1 MKGQQD
7 YMKYTVKFLIL
18 LGIFIASIYFFGSNM
33 DEAMFGSVK
42 TAEMAEAELPTMEL
56 QSDGVAVN
64 CLYGYT
70 SAIDMFSIR
79 ENLIVMESDQTVEL
93 IINENETDVRKLYY
107 EVLDV
112 NTRQEVAEGTINA
125 FDKTEERKKARIKI
139 ANQLESGKEYAV
151 EVMLVDSES
160 RRIYY
165 YFRIKPYNDSYFA
178 EKVEFMKSFSQW
190 AREKDID
197 AVIPFLESTYRGEGS
212 TYAHV
217 DIKDSYYMVCW
228 GDLAPTLLT
237 EPRLTISEIY
247 SNIAVGTLDY
257 MVELTTDTGVEQY
270 YVEEKFRV
278 TVTNTSKHLLN
289 YERTMEAVFDETL
302 ASLSQNQFKLGI
314 TNDTN
319 LELLTNSD
327 ASQLTFVRNK
337 ELWHYNMAENTL
349 SKVFSYRKENEA
361 EAGLSNDQYD
371 VRVLKLYE
379 SGDISFMVYGHM
391 GKGEYEGKTGILLYR
406 YYRGENRIEEQL
418 YLPVAESYQK
428 IKGELGEFSYM
439 NDFDVFFFMVYRTM
453 YSYNLI
459 TKELSVISDNAAEDS
474 VAFFH
479 ESGYVAWQEEDYTDI
494 QMLHLETGE
503 KKVLAATEGE
513 FVRILG
519 KINENIICSYGLLS
533 DCLVMGDGSM
543 LYPAYEVKIL
553 DGNLTEKKSY
563 RKDDCYVAEAEITA
577 NSVRLRRVVKNS
589 KGSFDEIEDDYILNS
604 MEAKK
609 SPVVLD
615 KRITELMF
623 AEYYIDLP
631 TSFEMK
637 EIPVPGKVPYTL
649 ISEDTTVRIS
659 ALENTAE
666 EYMVYSF
673 GSIVSLSD
681 NCAEAVRLANQTDIV
696 GTVINEEGRV
706 IWERGVKYSAFY
718 LEEIKGNST
727 KNSGLTSRQEAVRM
741 MAVHLDKEIDVT
753 GFNAEQNVKE
763 FLEQATGVRM
773 LSLTGASLDE
783 VLYFV
788 FRGAPV
794 YAMKSSTEAVV
805 ITGYSASNV
814 TVYEPS
820 TGKYKTYSLRDAEE
834 LFAEAG
840 NIFLS
845 YVK

>member
-1 MKGQQD
+1 
-7 YMKYTVKFLIL
+7 MKYTVKFLTL

-33 DEAMFGSVK
+33 DEAMFGTVK
-42 TAEMAEAELPTMEL
+42 TAEMAEAELPTMQL

-79 ENLIVMESDQTVEL
+79 ENLIVLESDQTVEL
-93 IINENETDVRKLYY
+93 LISENGTDVRKLHY

-125 FDKTEERKKARIKI
+125 FNKTEEYKTARIKI
-139 ANQLESGKEYAV
+139 ADKLESGREYAV
-151 EVMLVDSES
+151 EIMLVDSES

-165 YFRIKPYNDSYFA
+165 YFRIKPYSDSYFA
-178 EKVEFMKSFSQW
+178 EKVEFMKSFSDW
-190 AREKDID
+190 TREKNID

-228 GDLAPTLLT
+228 GDLTPRLLT
-237 EPRLTISEIY
+237 EPRVTISEIY

-257 MVELTTDTGVEQY
+257 MVELTTDIGVEQY

-278 TVTNTSKHLLN
+278 TVTGSSKHLLN
-289 YERTMEAVFDETL
+289 YERTIEAVFDETL

-314 TNDTN
+314 TNETD

-361 EAGLSNDQYD
+361 KQGLSNDQYD

-379 SGDISFMVYGHM
+379 NGDISFMVYGHM

-406 YYRGENRIEEQL
+406 YYRGENRMEEQL

-428 IKGELGEFSYM
+428 IKEELGEFSYM

-459 TKELSVISDNAAEDS
+459 TKELSVISDSAAEDS

-479 ESGYVAWQEEDYTDI
+479 DSGYVAWQEENYTDI

-503 KKVLAATEGE
+503 KKVLAAAEGE

-519 KINENIICSYGLLS
+519 KINENIICGYGLLS
-533 DCLVMGDGSM
+533 DCLVMGDGSR
-543 LYPAYEVKIL
+543 LYPSYEVKIL
-553 DGNLTEKKSY
+553 DSNLVERKAY
-563 RKDDCYVAEAEITA
+563 RKEDSYVAEAEITT
-577 NSVRLRRVVKNS
+577 NSIRLRRVEKNS

-604 MEAKK
+604 TESPK

-623 AEYYIDLP
+623 VEYYIDLP
-631 TSFEMK
+631 SGFEMK
-637 EIPVPGKVPYTL
+637 EIPVPAEVPYTL
-649 ISEDTTVRIS
+649 ISEDTTVRITT
-659 ALENTAE
+659 LENTGE

-673 GSIVSLSD
+673 GDIVTLTD
-681 NCAEAVRLANQTDIV
+681 NCAEAVQLANQTEIV

-706 IWERGVKYSAFY
+706 IWERGVKYSSFY
-718 LEEIKGNST
+718 LEELKGNAT
-727 KNSGLTSRQEAVRM
+727 KNSGFTSRQEAIRM
-741 MAVHLDKEIDVT
+741 MAAYLDKEIDVE
-753 GFNAEQNVKE
+753 GFTEEQNVKG

-794 YAMKSSTEAVV
+794 YAMMSGSEAVV

-820 TGKYKTYSLRDAEE
+820 TGKYKNYTLRDAEE
-834 LFAEAG
+834 KFSAMG

-845 YVK
+845 YVTED

>member
-1 MKGQQD
+1 
-7 YMKYTVKFLIL
+7 MKYTVKFLIL
-18 LGIFIASIYFFGSNM
+18 LGVFFASIYYFGSNM

-70 SAIDMFSIR
+70 SPIDMFSIR
-79 ENLIVMESDQTVEL
+79 ENFIVMESDQTVEL
-93 IINENETDVRKLYY
+93 LVNENGTDVRKLHY
-107 EVLDV
+107 EVFDV

-125 FDKTEERKKARIKI
+125 FDKVEEQKKARLKI
-139 ANQLESGKEYAV
+139 TNKLESGKEYAV

-178 EKVEFMKSFSQW
+178 EKVEFMKNFSQW
-190 AREKDID
+190 AREKDTD

-212 TYAHV
+212 TYAQV

-228 GDLAPTLLT
+228 GDLQPKLLT
-237 EPRLTISEIY
+237 KPQVSISEIY

-278 TVTNTSKHLLN
+278 TVTNSSKHLLN

-314 TNDTN
+314 TNDTS

-327 ASQLTFVRNK
+327 ASQLVFVRNR

-349 SKVFSYRKENEA
+349 SKVFSYRRDNEA
-361 EAGLSNDQYD
+361 AQGLSNDQYD

-379 SGDISFMVYGHM
+379 NGDISFMVYGHM
-391 GKGEYEGKTGILLYR
+391 GKGEYEGKTGILLFR

-418 YLPVAESYQK
+418 YLPVAASYQK
-428 IKGELGEFSYM
+428 IKEELSELSYM
-439 NDFDVFFFMVYRTM
+439 NDYDVLFFMAYRTI

-459 TKELSVISDNAAEDS
+459 TKELSVISDNVTEDS
-474 VAFFH
+474 VAFFR
-479 ESGYVAWQEEDYTDI
+479 ESGYVAWQEDDYADI

-519 KINENIICSYGLLS
+519 KINENIICGYGLLS
-533 DCLVMGDGSM
+533 DCIVLGDGSR

-553 DGNLTEKKSY
+553 DANLVEKKNY
-563 RKDDCYVAEAEITA
+563 QKEGCYVAEAEITT
-577 NSVRLRRVVKNS
+577 NSIRLRRVEKNS
-589 KGSFDEIEDDYILNS
+589 QGSVDEIEDDYILNS
-604 MEAKK
+604 TEAKK
-609 SPVVLD
+609 NPVVLD

-631 TSFEMK
+631 STYAMK
-637 EIPVPGKVPYTL
+637 EIPVRSKVPYTL

-659 ALENTAE
+659 TLENTAE
-666 EYMVYSF
+666 EYVVYSF
-673 GSIVSLSD
+673 GSIVGLSD
-681 NCAEAVRLANQTDIV
+681 NCAEAVRLANRTDVV

-718 LEEIKGNST
+718 LEELKGDSIR
-727 KNSGLTSRQEAVRM
+727 NSGLTSRQEAVRM
-741 MAVHLDKEIDVT
+741 MAAYLDKEIDVT
-753 GFNAEQNVKE
+753 GFTEEQSVKE

-794 YAMKSSTEAVV
+794 YAVKSGSEAVV

-814 TVYEPS
+814 MVYEPS
-820 TGKYKTYSLRDAEE
+820 TGKYKSYILRDAEE
-834 LFAEAG
+834 KFSATG

-845 YVK
+845 YMTED

>member
-1 MKGQQD
+1 
-7 YMKYTVKFLIL
+7 MKYTIKFLIL

-33 DEAMFGSVK
+33 DEAMFGTVK
-42 TAEMAEAELPTMEL
+42 TAEMTEAELPTIEL
-56 QSDGVAVN
+56 QGDGVVVN

-79 ENLIVMESDQTVEL
+79 ENFIVLEEDRTVEL
-93 IINENETDVRKLYY
+93 LINENATDVRKLHY
-107 EVLDV
+107 EVVDV

-125 FDKTEERKKARIKI
+125 FDKTQEQKKARIKI
-139 ANQLESGKEYAV
+139 ANQLESGKEYAA

-165 YFRIKPYNDSYFA
+165 YFRLKPYNDSYFA
-178 EKVEFMKSFSQW
+178 EKVEFMKNFSRW
-190 AREKDID
+190 AREKNID

-212 TYAHV
+212 TYAQV

-237 EPRLTISEIY
+237 EPQVTISEIY
-247 SNIAVGTLDY
+247 ANIAVGTLDY
-257 MVELTTDTGVEQY
+257 MIELTTDTGVEQY

-278 TVTNTSKHLLN
+278 TVTDSSRHLLN
-289 YERTMEAVFDETL
+289 YERTMEAVFDESL
-302 ASLSQNQFKLGI
+302 ASRSQNQFKLGI
-314 TNDTN
+314 TNETG

-361 EAGLSNDQYD
+361 ENGLSNDQYD

-379 SGDISFMVYGHM
+379 NGDISFMVYGHM
-391 GKGEYEGKTGILLYR
+391 GRGEYEGKTGILLYR
-406 YYRGENRIEEQL
+406 YFRGENRIEEQL

-428 IKGELGEFSYM
+428 IKEELGEFSYM
-439 NDFDVFFFMVYRTM
+439 NDLDEFFFMVYRTM

-459 TKELSVISDNAAEDS
+459 TKQLSVISDNAAEDS

-479 ESGYVAWQEEDYTDI
+479 ESGYVAWQENDYTDI
-494 QMLHLETGE
+494 LLLHLETGE
-503 KKVLAATEGE
+503 KQVMTAEEGE

-533 DCLVMGDGSM
+533 DCLVMGDGSV

-553 DGNLTEKKSY
+553 DGALKEKKTY
-563 RKDDCYVAEAEITA
+563 RKDECYVAEAEITE
-577 NSVRLRRVVKNS
+577 NSIRLRRVVKNA
-589 KGSFDEIEDDYILNS
+589 KGSFEETEDDYILNS
-604 MEAKK
+604 MEVKK

-631 TSFEMK
+631 SSFEMK
-637 EIPVPGKVPYTL
+637 ELPVRSEVPYTM
-649 ISEDTTVRIS
+649 ISEDTTVRITM
-659 ALENTAE
+659 LENTAE

-673 GSIVSLSD
+673 GSIVGLSD
-681 NCAEAVRLANQTDIV
+681 NCAEAVQLANREV
-696 GTVINEEGRV
+696 GTVINEEGLV

-718 LEEIKGNST
+718 LEELPGNSI
-727 KNSGLTSRQEAVRM
+727 KNSGLSSRQEAVRM
-741 MAVHLDKEIDVT
+741 MAAYLDREVDVSMFT
-753 GFNAEQNVKE
+753 EEQKVKE
-763 FLEQATGVRM
+763 FLEKETGVRM

-794 YAMKSSTEAVV
+794 YAMKSSSEAVV

-820 TGKYKTYSLRDAEE
+820 VGRYKVYSLRDAEE
-834 LFAEAG
+834 KFLATG

-845 YVK
+845 FLTED

>member
-1 MKGQQD
+1 
-7 YMKYTVKFLIL
+7 MKYTVKFLIL

-42 TAEMAEAELPTMEL
+42 TAVMEEAELPTVEL
-56 QSDGVAVN
+56 QGDGVTVN

-79 ENLIVMESDQTVEL
+79 ENLIVLESDQTVEL
-93 IINENETDVRKLYY
+93 LINENGTDVRKLHY

-125 FDKTEERKKARIKI
+125 FNKTEEYKTARVKI
-139 ANQLESGKEYAV
+139 ANKLESGREYAA
-151 EVMLVDSES
+151 EIMLVDSES

-165 YFRIKPYNDSYFA
+165 YFRIKPYADSYFA
-178 EKVEFMKSFSQW
+178 EKVGFMMDFSQW
-190 AREKDID
+190 AREKNID

-212 TYAHV
+212 TYSHV

-228 GDLAPTLLT
+228 GDLTPRLLT
-237 EPRLTISEIY
+237 EPRVTISEIY

-270 YVEEKFRV
+270 YIEEKFRV
-278 TVTNTSKHLLN
+278 TVTNSSKHLLN

-302 ASLSQNQFKLGI
+302 ASLSQNQFKIGI

-327 ASQLTFVRNK
+327 ASQLAFVRNK
-337 ELWHYNMAENTL
+337 ELWHYNLAENTL
-349 SKVFSYRKENEA
+349 SKVFSYRKEKEA
-361 EAGLSNDQYD
+361 EQGLSNDQYD

-379 SGDISFMVYGHM
+379 NGDISCMVYGHM
-391 GKGEYEGKTGILLYR
+391 GRGEYEGKTGILLYR
-406 YYRGENRIEEQL
+406 YYRGEKRMEEQL

-428 IKGELGEFSYM
+428 IKEELGEFSYM
-439 NDFDVFFFMVYRTM
+439 NELDEFFFMVYRTM

-459 TKELSVISDNAAEDS
+459 TKELSVISDCAVEDS

-479 ESGYVAWQEEDYTDI
+479 ESGYVAWQEDDYTDLHL
-494 QMLHLETGE
+494 LHLETGE
-503 KKVLAATEGE
+503 EKRLAAVEGE

-519 KINENIICSYGLLS
+519 KINENIICGYGLLS
-533 DCLVMGDGSM
+533 DCLVMGDGSL
-543 LYPAYEVKIL
+543 LYPSYEVKIL
-553 DGNLTEKKSY
+553 DSDLIERKSY
-563 RKDDCYVAEAEITA
+563 QKEGSYVAEAEITT
-577 NSVRLRRVVKNS
+577 NSIRLRRVEKNS

-604 MEAKK
+604 TEMKK
-609 SPVVLD
+609 SPVALD

-631 TSFEMK
+631 SGFEMK
-637 EIPVPGKVPYTL
+637 EIPVPNTVPYTL
-649 ISEDTTVRIS
+649 ISEDTTVRITT
-659 ALENTAE
+659 LENTAE

-673 GSIVSLSD
+673 GNIISLSD
-681 NCAEAVRLANQTDIV
+681 DCAEAVGLANQEV

-718 LEEIKGNST
+718 LEERKGNST

-741 MAVHLDKEIDVT
+741 MAAYLDKEIDVT
-753 GFNAEQNVKE
+753 GFTEEQNVKE
-763 FLEQATGVRM
+763 YLERMTGVRM

-794 YAMKSSTEAVV
+794 FAMKSGSEAVV

-820 TGKYKTYSLRDAEE
+820 TGKYKTYTLRDAEE
-834 LFAEAG
+834 KFSAMG

-845 YVK
+845 YVTED